1 MSNENTN
8 TKKQNEE
15 ITAEKIGDT
24 MGKGLAAGLKGAWFG
39 IKKSGEGIAWTVQRT
54 GRIGKSFGTSL
65 AGNLKSDKD
74 SK

>member
-1 MSNENTN
+1 
-8 TKKQNEE
+8 
-15 ITAEKIGDT
+15 